1 MTTITYSHSHRSV
14 FLHPVGA
21 LSSAA
26 TAIAHAWKQHRD
38 ARALEGLPFE
48 TMKDIG
54 YRAAGDEKTGNAE
67 R

>member
-1 MTTITYSHSHRSV
+1 MTTITHIHGERSV
-14 FLHPVGA
+14 FLHLVST

-26 TAIAHAWKQHRD
+26 SSTAHAWKQHRE

-54 YRAAGDEKTGNAE
+54 YRAAEDDKAGNA
-67 R
+67 